1 MKTRMKAKENKPF
14 EVLIELDLFEIR
26 VMATNR
32 SEARKKALARLSK
45 KNPVSFISKGWSDH
59 KKRISVEER

>member
-1 MKTRMKAKENKPF
+1 MKQNKPF
-14 EVLIELDLFEIR
+14 EVLIELDIVEFR

-45 KNPVSFISKGWSDH
+45 KNPVSFIQKGWSDH
-59 KKRISVEER
+59 KKRISVEEI